1 MLARATADFEYMWL
15 SENACVN
22 TAKIGALL
30 FSHACENGNWV
41 SGWTI
46 GNRGIM
52 DSRLLRLKEDDAAQA
67 YLKPAKSIRLKR

>member
-1 MLARATADFEYMWL
+1 M
-15 SENACVN
+15 
-22 TAKIGALL
+22 AKIGALL
-30 FSHACENGNWV
+30 FSHAWENGSWV

-52 DSRLLRLKEDDAAQA
+52 DSRLLRLKEDDSAQA